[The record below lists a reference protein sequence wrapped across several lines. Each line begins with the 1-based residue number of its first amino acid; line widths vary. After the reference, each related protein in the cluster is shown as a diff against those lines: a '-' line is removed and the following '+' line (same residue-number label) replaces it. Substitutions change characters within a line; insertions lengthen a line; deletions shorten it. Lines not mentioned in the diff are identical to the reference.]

1 MNIHEYQAKSL
12 LQAYGINVPKGFL
25 IEDAEDTEKI
35 ARGIETNLAVVK
47 AQIHAGGRGKAGGV
61 KVVKSIDEAVTAVN
75 SLLNKTLITHQTG
88 PKGELVRKVYLEEGC
103 DIDKEYYFSLILNRE
118 KKCLTY
124 ILSPEGGMSIES
136 VPSEKILSI
145 DVDEHNEITPSHIQK
160 AMSFLNLQ
168 DKAIEELMQN
178 TLKCMVD
185 KEALMIE
192 INPLVLTKKGE
203 VIALDAKLSFDDN
216 AIFRHPDIESL
227 RDNSNENPLELE
239 AGESGLA
246 YVKLEGNIGCLVN
259 GAGLAMATM
268 DAISVANGKAAN
280 FLDVGGSA
288 DVDKITKGFD
298 ILLKDAQV
306 EGIFVNI
313 FGGIMQCDTI
323 ALGIVKALKAASR
336 SVPIVVRLDG
346 NRAEE
351 GRAIL
356 SEFEYEIQSAITMD
370 EGAFKI
376 VNRVKKGGE

>member
-1 MNIHEYQAKSL
+1 
-12 LQAYGINVPKGFL
+12 
-25 IEDAEDTEKI
+25 
-35 ARGIETNLAVVK
+35 
-47 AQIHAGGRGKAGGV
+47 
-61 KVVKSIDEAVTAVN
+61 
-75 SLLNKTLITHQTG
+75 
-88 PKGELVRKVYLEEGC
+88 
-103 DIDKEYYFSLILNRE
+103 
-118 KKCLTY
+118 
-124 ILSPEGGMSIES
+124 
-136 VPSEKILSI
+136 
-145 DVDEHNEITPSHIQK
+145 VDEHNEITPSHIQK

-178 TLKCMVD
+178 TLKCMVE

-216 AIFRHPDIESL
+216 AIFRHPDIERL